1 MLRNWRLLTLLALA
15 VVAAILAADWAMASA
30 RLPAIEIATELDT
43 PAVIA
48 DGKHTAAFVVRVTE
62 NGAPRAGDLLQVWL
76 TKGSGQLVPQWTF
89 TDERGE
95 SRINFTPNPYNRY
108 DPQDEVQ
115 ITIMD
120 TNIGRLIEVGKRE
133 SISIPLMIP
142 EGQ

>member
-1 MLRNWRLLTLLALA
+1 MLRNWRLLTILVLAL
-15 VVAAILAADWAMASA
+15 VAAILAADWAMASA
-30 RLPAIEIATELDT
+30 RLPDIEIATELDA

-48 DGKHTAAFVVRVTE
+48 DGRHTATFVVRVTE
-62 NGAPRAGDLLQVWL
+62 QGVPRAGDLLQIWL

-95 SRINFTPNPYNRY
+95 SRISFTPNPYNRY
-108 DPQDEVQ
+108 DPQDQVE

-120 TNIGRLIEVGKRE
+120 TNIGRLIEVGKRD
-133 SISIPLMIP
+133 SIAIPLIIP